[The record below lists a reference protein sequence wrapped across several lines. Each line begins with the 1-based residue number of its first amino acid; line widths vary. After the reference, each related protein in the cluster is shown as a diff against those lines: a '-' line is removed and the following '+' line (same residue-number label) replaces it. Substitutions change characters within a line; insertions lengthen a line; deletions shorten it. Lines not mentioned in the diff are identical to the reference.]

1 LFNLG
6 DQTRIQELELFVMAE
21 QRRALAA
28 VLELGDVSPIAAA
41 AFALGFIDGSTTVA
55 RLPGVQGGDWHAAH
69 VTPNSAIRGPTP
81 TTTNRKPTAVFVF
94 PSAAGH
100 MNPSLPISRGLV
112 SCGWNVEYLA
122 TSQFRTAIE
131 DTGATY
137 FDRDKVFK
145 DTGIADVTE
154 AVKATFKEYKDPA
167 AQQWA
172 LNFGS
177 IGTELM
183 LPVYIEWFRSR
194 AGEEL

>member
-1 LFNLG
+1 
-6 DQTRIQELELFVMAE
+6 VK
-21 QRRALAA
+21 
-28 VLELGDVSPIAAA
+28 
-41 AFALGFIDGSTTVA
+41 
-55 RLPGVQGGDWHAAH
+55 GGDWHAAH
-69 VTPNSAIRGPTP
+69 VTHNSAKKSDDDGPTP
-81 TTTNRKPTAVFVF
+81 PPTTKKPTAVFVF

-100 MNPSLPISRGLV
+100 MNPSLPLSRGLV

-137 FDRDKVFK
+137 FDRDMVFK
-145 DTGIADVTE
+145 DMGIADVTE

-167 AQQWA
+167 ALQWA

-194 AGEEL
+194 AGEELKRVLSFEQHIGCDTRQS